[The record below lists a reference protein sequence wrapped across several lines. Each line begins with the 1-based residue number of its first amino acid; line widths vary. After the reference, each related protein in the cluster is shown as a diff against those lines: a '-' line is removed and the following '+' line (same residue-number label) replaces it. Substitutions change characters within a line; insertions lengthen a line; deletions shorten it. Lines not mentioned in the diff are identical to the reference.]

1 MTTTEPANKKTTT
14 VTALFLDGDMY
25 FKVIGDRLTIKE
37 RIKEAA
43 LAPPAF
49 WVEFDTVPLR
59 GGDTNLGILAVRPD
73 RIVGVG
79 DESEM
84 DLEEDAKRRQQ
95 AENKIPILTMFG
107 GQAPGA
113 EGKGSVEL

>member
-25 FKVIGDRLTIKE
+25 FKVIGDRATIKE
-37 RIKEAA
+37 RVKDAA
-43 LAPPAF
+43 IAPPAF
-49 WVEFDTVPLR
+49 WIEFETVPLR
-59 GGDTNLGILAVRPD
+59 GGDTNLGILAVRPE

-95 AENKIPILTMFG
+95 AENKIPIITMFG
-107 GQAPGA
+107 NQVP